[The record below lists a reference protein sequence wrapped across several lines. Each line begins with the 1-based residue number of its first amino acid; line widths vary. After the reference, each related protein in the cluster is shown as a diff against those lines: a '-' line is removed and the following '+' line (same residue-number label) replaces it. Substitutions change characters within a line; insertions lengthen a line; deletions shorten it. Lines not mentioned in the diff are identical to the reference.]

1 MVVRM
6 ADQERAVVA
15 LQEDGE
21 FVVVQAGSVEV
32 RVRRSVDGLVGVS
45 FEGGEVEQETD
56 WWSFTI
62 QPEEE

>member
-1 MVVRM
+1 MVIQT

-45 FEGGEVEQETD
+45 FEGGEVEQDTD
-56 WWSFTI
+56 WWRFTI

>member
-45 FEGGEVEQETD
+45 FEGGEVEQDTD
-56 WWSFTI
+56 WWRFTI